1 MENGSLQRL
10 WCYCLWRLCTIW
22 ENPVNDN
29 RVYFMEPWKL
39 SKSNFAI
46 CGKTIASI
54 RRNIVMQLKL
64 WLGGI
69 CEIVEH
75 RSQNY
80 IDISI
85 RGKKNRYFIFGG
97 RDESSYSLIQ
107 GMTLAGVLLDEVALM
122 LNPSWIRLSPAVLC
136 RGRSSGLT
144 ATRKTLTTG
153 FTGSGLR
160 KNMAKRTDFIFT
172 LRWMTI

>member
-1 MENGSLQRL
+1 
-10 WCYCLWRLCTIW
+10 
-22 ENPVNDN
+22 
-29 RVYFMEPWKL
+29 
-39 SKSNFAI
+39 
-46 CGKTIASI
+46 
-54 RRNIVMQLKL
+54 MQLKL